1 MFYLLVDKTSVNGK
15 STNDLRPYVSKY
27 PDTLS
32 QVTQNFRKTLLQAW
46 GDQERLYRGDQEKW
60 VLKDEKEEQWY
71 FRKKRE

>member
-32 QVTQNFRKTLLQAW
+32 QVTQKFRKALLQAW
-46 GDQERLYRGDQEKW
+46 GDQERLYRGDQAK
-60 VLKDEKEEQWY
+60 
-71 FRKKRE
+71 